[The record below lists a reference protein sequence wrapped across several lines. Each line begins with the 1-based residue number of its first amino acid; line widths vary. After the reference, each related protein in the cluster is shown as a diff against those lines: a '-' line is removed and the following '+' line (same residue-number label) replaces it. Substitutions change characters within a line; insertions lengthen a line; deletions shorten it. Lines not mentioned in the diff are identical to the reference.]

1 MRRLGMGGRYSTS
14 LLEGG
19 GGGSGGTERRAQLR
33 AWGAVALWTF
43 VIFTFSQGA
52 FSAEFTRSGIGPLM
66 RLLGVDYETLVKIHF
81 FIRKGAHLFEYAALG
96 YLTLRATSLSASPL
110 PAAALALV
118 FAALVSGADELH
130 QANVATRTGSPRD
143 VALDLAGA
151 GLGVGLRALRRGRS
165 APAPERS
172 TVS

>member
-1 MRRLGMGGRYSTS
+1 MGGRYSTG

-19 GGGSGGTERRAQLR
+19 GGGSGGTARRALWR
-33 AWGAVALWTF
+33 AWGAVALWTL

-66 RLLGVDYETLVKIHF
+66 RLLGIDYETLVKIHF

-96 YLTLRATSLSASPL
+96 YLTLRATALSASRL
-110 PAAALALV
+110 PAVAFALA
-118 FAALVSGADELH
+118 FAGLVSGADELH
-130 QANVATRTGSPRD
+130 QATVATRTGSPRD

-151 GLGVGLRALRRGRS
+151 GLGVALRARRRPHSGV
-165 APAPERS
+165 AAERS